1 MLRLTAILIFL
12 LPACQPA
19 PSGSEGGLPPDESLA
34 SFQVA
39 DGFQIELIAAEP
51 DVMDPVAMEI
61 DEQGRLFVVEMPG
74 YPMDISP
81 NGRIRRI
88 EDTNGDGLPDASR
101 IFADSLVLPTGIM
114 RWKNGFL
121 VTAPPDLIYFEDTD
135 DDGRADRREVILTG
149 FSRSNPQSH
158 FNKPYFGLDN
168 WIYLANNGSTDTDDY
183 GDLFGDKG
191 SEVFFPAR
199 PDGARLGKNGDDRN
213 VRFKPDTYAL
223 ESLSSRSQFGQS
235 FDDWGRH
242 FQVSNAHPQYHE
254 VIARRYIARNPLMP
268 AQLSMHYTPAYGRN
282 TAIYPITDNPEHQLL
297 TDRGMI
303 TSAAGITVYQA
314 DLFPPAYQNVS
325 FIGEPVHNLVHALRM
340 VEDGPTFRSERLEE
354 RKEFLASR
362 DSWFRPVNF
371 YMGPDGALYVVDYY
385 RQIVEHPQWMDDA
398 AIAAG
403 ILYNGN
409 DRGRLYRIVP
419 SGTPQPAWLDRL
431 DLGAATTDELVGHLA
446 NPNIWWRR
454 NAQRL
459 LLDRNDPA
467 AEPALVALAAGP
479 SALGRLH
486 ALWTLDGLGKLT
498 PALIEAA
505 LRDDEAGVRENAIV
519 VAEQRLDAHPDLLA
533 VLESMESDPN
543 ARVRFQLVCTLG
555 FHDTPTS
562 RAIRQRMLGR
572 DLDDPWMQVAA
583 LSAPDRF
590 DASSIDGALRIVGRT
605 TSAGRATY
613 LERIG
618 YLAAAGKDAALFV
631 SLTDRLTR
639 ASGRLTS
646 WQKAALLRGLAQGTP
661 RNEVYAA
668 AAAAPIAT
676 AFTASTDET
685 ERAAYLALLDKTGMP
700 ASDALTSAVAAGVT
714 AAADTRRLPA
724 LRAQDIQFLAR
735 HDPNAHREAIQAL
748 IVPAEQPLVQEAAV
762 SALQKS
768 DDAGGVADFLLGR
781 WPELTPAVRDAAL
794 DVMME
799 TPERVTRLFD
809 AVESGTV
816 QRSTIGWDRAVVLMR
831 DWEGPLKDRARELLS
846 EQPGEREQIVAT
858 YMASLA
864 GEGDIAAGRTAFEQV
879 CGTCHQVGGQYGESF
894 GPDLATVRHWSPEA
908 LVAKILMPGR
918 SLADGYEVWTVE
930 HTSGEKTTG
939 LLAADSP
946 SSLTLRTLARQD
958 VTIARADVASMQN
971 LNQTLMPTGLEAAL
985 NPQQMVDLIA
995 FLRFN

>member
-19 PSGSEGGLPPDESLA
+19 PSGTGGLSPEDALA

-39 DGFQIELIAAEP
+39 DGFQIERVAAEP
-51 DVMDPVAMEI
+51 NVMDPVAMEI
-61 DEQGRLFVVEMPG
+61 DERGRLFVVEMPG
-74 YPMDISP
+74 YPMDISA

-114 RWKNGFL
+114 RWKNGYL

-191 SEVFFPAR
+191 SEVYFPAR
-199 PDGARLGKNGDDRN
+199 PDGVRLGKNGDDRN
-213 VRFKPDTYAL
+213 VRFKPDTHAL
-223 ESLSSRSQFGQS
+223 ESLSSRSQFGQA

-242 FQVSNAHPQYHE
+242 FAVSNAHPQYHE
-254 VIARRYIARNPLMP
+254 VIARRYISRNPLMP
-268 AQLSMHYTPAYGRN
+268 VQLSMHYTPAYGRN

-297 TDRGMI
+297 TDRGMV

-340 VEDGPTFRSERLEE
+340 VENGPTFRSERLEE

-385 RQIVEHPQWMDDA
+385 RQIVEHPEWMDDA

-409 DRGRLYRIVP
+409 DRGRIYRIVP
-419 SGTPQPAWLDRL
+419 TGTPQPAWLDRL

-459 LLDRNDPA
+459 LLDRADPA
-467 AEPALVALAAGP
+467 AESALIALAAGP

-498 PALIEAA
+498 PIRIEAA
-505 LRDDEAGVRENAIV
+505 LRDAEAGVRENAIIL
-519 VAEQRLDAHPDLLA
+519 AEQRLEAHPEMLA
-533 VLESMESDPN
+533 RLESMESDPN
-543 ARVRFQLVCTLG
+543 ARVRFQLLCTLG
-555 FHDTPTS
+555 FFDTPES
-562 RAIRQRMLGR
+562 RRIRQRMLTR
-572 DLDDPWMQVAA
+572 DMDDPWMQVAA
-583 LSAPDRF
+583 LSAPDQID
-590 DASSIDGALRIVGRT
+590 DAYIARALATAGKT
-605 TSAGRATY
+605 TSTGRATY

-618 YLAAAGKDAALFV
+618 YLAAAGKDKALFAT
-631 SLTDRLTR
+631 LTARLSR
-639 ASGRLTS
+639 PSSGITT

-661 RNEVYAA
+661 RDDAYA
-668 AAAAPIAT
+668 AAAAPIVT

-685 ERAAYLALLDKTGMP
+685 ERAAYLALLDKTGLP
-700 ASDALTSAVAAGVT
+700 ASNALSSAVTAGIKSAT
-714 AAADTRRLPA
+714 DTRRTPA
-724 LRAQDIQFLAR
+724 LRAQDIRLLAMN
-735 HDPNAHREAIQAL
+735 DPNAHREAMQAL

-762 SALQKS
+762 SALQKA
-768 DDAGGVADFLLGR
+768 DDAGVADFLLGR

-794 DVMME
+794 DVLME
-799 TPERVTRLFD
+799 TPDRAARLLD
-809 AVESGTV
+809 AVEAGTI
-816 QRSTIGWDRAVVLMR
+816 QRSTIGWDRTVKLMR
-831 DWEGPLKDRARELLS
+831 DWEGPVKDRARSILS

-858 YMASLA
+858 YMASLD
-864 GEGDIAAGRTAFEQV
+864 GQGDVAAGQAAFEVV
-879 CGTCHQVGGQYGESF
+879 CGTCHQVAGEHGEAF